1 MYNCAK
7 QKRGK
12 KQQNNE
18 SAQKNEMSNKYKK
31 ECTKEKVHTI
41 NPGN

>member
-1 MYNCAK
+1 MYNCAN
-7 QKRGK
+7 QKEEK
-12 KQQNNE
+12 NTKNNE
-18 SAQKNEMSNKYKK
+18 SAQKNEMYNKYKK